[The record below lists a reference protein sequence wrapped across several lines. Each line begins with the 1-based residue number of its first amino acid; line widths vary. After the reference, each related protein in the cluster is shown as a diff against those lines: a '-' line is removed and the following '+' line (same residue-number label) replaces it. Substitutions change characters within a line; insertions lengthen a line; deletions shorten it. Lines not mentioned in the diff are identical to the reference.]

1 MTKGVLTDRSHP
13 RRVEILFS
21 LQKEEGDEEEFGNVD
36 KGQLSKDSGGRIV
49 ICSFFQI
56 PWLSGGLTA
65 AAGVPT
71 YYDSFDSS
79 HPLY

>member
-49 ICSFFQI
+49 ICSFFF
-56 PWLSGGLTA
+56 
-65 AAGVPT
+65 PT
-71 YYDSFDSS
+71 DSLAQWRIDSCCWG
-79 HPLY
+79 PYLLRLV